1 MKKLI
6 IRTLLILI
14 SIIFMLQLNVFAAV
28 IVSTDKE
35 VNSGS
40 GNVTISVT
48 SKQALG
54 AYELKLTD
62 TAGLELMSSAGGEI
76 SPDKKTI
83 TGSSSS
89 GITNLG
95 TYTFKVPTVTVD
107 TTYNVKFSISKMET
121 VDLEEIASET
131 NIAVII
137 VKAPIQKPSTGTQ
150 TPTTPTTPTTPP
162 ETTKSSDATLGM
174 LGINPNDFSGFGKN
188 PNQEKWVAEVPNSVT
203 EVEVYT
209 RKKHPN
215 STIEGF
221 ENIKLNAD
229 GKGNVSLKEGD
240 NTIKIKVTAED
251 GENYKIYTLTIKR
264 RTIAE
269 EETANGETRL
279 KSLGIKPD
287 KYDFEG
293 FNKDKTEYSVQ
304 IPENINEIE
313 VYATAIDSKAQITGT
328 GMITLKEGINELPVE
343 VIAVDG
349 TKKVYTLKVTRKES
363 EEIEATTTNTFGLST
378 LSISGLKLNSKFDV
392 ETYEYT
398 VELEEDINSLD
409 IQVEAN
415 EENATVEV
423 IGNENLKQGENT
435 IKVLVT
441 NNETQEVVT
450 YQVIVNKNIVQ
461 QEQIEQK
468 SWLKPETW
476 GKEEKIKI
484 AIIIV
489 LIILIIWAIILKIK
503 ISKESDSKR
512 NVALPGADELDKAI
526 AEHQEL
532 SEETN
537 NLEEN
542 DTEFK
547 YTSENQDKQNYIEE
561 IAKNRLSTDENLNE
575 IPKRRGRHF

>member
-1 MKKLI
+1 MNIKKQYLVFI
-6 IRTLLILI
+6 LVFLFLILGTTI
-14 SIIFMLQLNVFAAV
+14 SYGAYSATS
-28 IVSTDKE
+28 STVESEGKIT
-35 VNSGS
+35 V
-40 GNVTISVT
+40 NVTSTEELDAYNLDLKSNDGLIFNSC
-48 SKQALG
+48 SKTENG
-54 AYELKLTD
+54 A
-62 TAGLELMSSAGGEI
+62 I
-76 SPDKKTI
+76 I
-83 TGSSSS
+83 NINGSSIGYMNMS
-89 GITNLG
+89 GKTKNLG
-95 TYTFKVPTVTVD
+95 TYIFTAPKVTEDKSYTITFLIDKKTTVT
-107 TTYNVKFSISKMET
+107 SKIT
-121 VDLEEIASET
+121 
-131 NIAVII
+131 
-137 VKAPIQKPSTGTQ
+137 VKAPVVETPKPE
-150 TPTTPTTPTTPP
+150 TPSTTPTPKPETPP
-162 ETTKSSDATLGM
+162 ATVTKSSEAKLRN
-174 LGINPNDFSGFGKN
+174 LGIKPDEYDFSGFSKN
-188 PNQEKWVAEVPNSVT
+188 RNKENWEVTVPNSVT
-203 EVEVYT
+203 EVTVYGT
-209 RKKHPN
+209 ALDEKAKV
-215 STIEGF
+215 EGT
-221 ENIKLNAD
+221 
-229 GKGNVSLKEGD
+229 GKVSLKEGN
-240 NTIKIKVTAED
+240 NTAKIKVTAED
-251 GENYKIYTLTIKR
+251 GKTTKTYTLTIKR
-264 RTIAE
+264 KTAAE
-269 EETANGETRL
+269 EAVENGEARL
-279 KSLGIKPD
+279 KNLGIKPEE
-287 KYDFEG
+287 YDFTG
-293 FNKDKTEYSVQ
+293 FDSEKTEYSVEV
-304 IPENINEIE
+304 PNEIEEVE
-313 VYATAIDSKAQITGT
+313 VYATAKDSKAQITGT

-435 IKVLVT
+435 ITILVT

-461 QEQIEQK
+461 QEQIVQK

-537 NLEEN
+537 NSEEN

-547 YTSENQDKQNYIEE
+547 YISENQVNQNYIEE
-561 IAKNRLSTDENLNE
+561 IAKNRFSINDNSDETPN
-575 IPKRRGRHF
+575 RRGRHF

>member
-1 MKKLI
+1 MSKKIKIILI
-6 IRTLLILI
+6 TTILLILLGI
-14 SIIFMLQLNVFAAV
+14 DNVFAVNGTFSVNKSSETIEIGKTTTFSITATNCGGKFTITSSNNSV
-28 IVSTDKE
+28 ATVSSAEEWIENGSKEITITAKSAGTATIKVKADDVASTDEDE
-35 VNSGS
+35 VIGS
-40 GNVTISVT
+40 
-48 SKQALG
+48 
-54 AYELKLTD
+54 
-62 TAGLELMSSAGGEI
+62 
-76 SPDKKTI
+76 KTI
-83 TGSSSS
+83 T
-89 GITNLG
+89 IT
-95 TYTFKVPTVTVD
+95 VPE
-107 TTYNVKFSISKMET
+107 KK
-121 VDLEEIASET
+121 EENNNT
-131 NIAVII
+131 N
-137 VKAPIQKPSTGTQ
+137 TGTGNNQ
-150 TPTTPTTPTTPP
+150 TSTTPTTKPETPP
-162 ETTKSSDATLGM
+162 ALATKSSEAKLKN
-174 LGINPNDFSGFGKN
+174 LGIKPDEYDFSGFSKN
-188 PNQEKWVAEVPNSVT
+188 RNKENWEVTVPNSVT
-203 EVEVYT
+203 EVTVYGT
-209 RKKHPN
+209 PLDEKAKV
-215 STIEGF
+215 EGT
-221 ENIKLNAD
+221 
-229 GKGNVSLKEGD
+229 GKVSLKEGN
-240 NTIKIKVTAED
+240 NTAKIKVTAED
-251 GENYKIYTLTIKR
+251 GKTTKTYTLTIKR
-264 RTIAE
+264 KTAAE
-269 EETANGETRL
+269 EAVENGEARL
-279 KSLGIKPD
+279 KNLGIKPEE
-287 KYDFEG
+287 YDFTG
-293 FNKDKTEYSVQ
+293 FDSEKTEYSVEL
-304 IPENINEIE
+304 PNEIEEVE
-313 VYATAIDSKAQITGT
+313 VYATAKDSKAQITGT

-363 EEIEATTTNTFGLST
+363 EEIGATTTNTFGLST

-435 IKVLVT
+435 ITILVT

-461 QEQIEQK
+461 QEQIVQK

-547 YTSENQDKQNYIEE
+547 YTSENQVNPNYIEE
-561 IAKNRLSTDENLNE
+561 IAKNRLSTDEDLNE
-575 IPKRRGRHF
+575 TPKRRGRHF

>member
-1 MKKLI
+1 MIKKIYNI
-6 IRTLLILI
+6 ICISI
-14 SIIFMLQLNVFAAV
+14 SIILIFLCNSEVYASSTT
-28 IVSTDKE
+28 IYVSKTKIKPSDT
-35 VNSGS
+35 
-40 GNVTISVT
+40 VTISANIKSAASWVLDIST
-48 SKQALG
+48 TG
-54 AYELKLTD
+54 GTLKKNESRVGNTESGNNED
-62 TAGLELMSSAGGEI
+62 
-76 SPDKKTI
+76 KTI
-83 TGSSSS
+83 T
-89 GITNLG
+89 LG
-95 TYTFKVPTVTVD
+95 TFTTDTVGNYDITLSGYIIDGDTLSKITVSDVISIKVEKQEE
-107 TTYNVKFSISKMET
+107 TTPKPET
-121 VDLEEIASET
+121 
-131 NIAVII
+131 
-137 VKAPIQKPSTGTQ
+137 PS
-150 TPTTPTTPTTPP
+150 TTPTPKPETPP
-162 ETTKSSDATLGM
+162 ATVTKSSEAKLKN
-174 LGINPNDFSGFGKN
+174 LGIKPDEYDFSGFSKN
-188 PNQEKWVAEVPNSVT
+188 RNKENWEVTVPNSVT
-203 EVEVYT
+203 EVTVYGT
-209 RKKHPN
+209 PLDEKAKV
-215 STIEGF
+215 EGT
-221 ENIKLNAD
+221 
-229 GKGNVSLKEGD
+229 GKVSLKEGN
-240 NTIKIKVTAED
+240 NTAKIKVTAED
-251 GENYKIYTLTIKR
+251 GKTTKTYTLTIKR
-264 RTIAE
+264 KTAAE
-269 EETANGETRL
+269 EAVENGEARL
-279 KSLGIKPD
+279 KNLGIKPEE
-287 KYDFEG
+287 YDFTG
-293 FNKDKTEYSVQ
+293 FDSEKTEYSVEV
-304 IPENINEIE
+304 PNEIEEVE
-313 VYATAIDSKAQITGT
+313 VYATAKDSKAQITGT

-435 IKVLVT
+435 ITILVT

-461 QEQIEQK
+461 QEQIVQK

-547 YTSENQDKQNYIEE
+547 YTSENQVNPNYIEE
-561 IAKNRLSTDENLNE
+561 IAKNRLSTDEDLNE
-575 IPKRRGRHF
+575 TPKRRGRHF

>member
-1 MKKLI
+1 MSKKIKIILI
-6 IRTLLILI
+6 TTILLILLGI
-14 SIIFMLQLNVFAAV
+14 DNVFAVNGTFSVNKSSETIEIGKTTAFSITATNCGGKFTITSSNNSV
-28 IVSTDKE
+28 ATVSSAEEWIENGSKEITITAKSAGTATIKVKADDVASTDEDE
-35 VNSGS
+35 VIGS
-40 GNVTISVT
+40 
-48 SKQALG
+48 
-54 AYELKLTD
+54 
-62 TAGLELMSSAGGEI
+62 
-76 SPDKKTI
+76 KTI
-83 TGSSSS
+83 T
-89 GITNLG
+89 IT
-95 TYTFKVPTVTVD
+95 VPE
-107 TTYNVKFSISKMET
+107 KK
-121 VDLEEIASET
+121 EENNNT
-131 NIAVII
+131 N
-137 VKAPIQKPSTGTQ
+137 TGTGNNQ
-150 TPTTPTTPTTPP
+150 TSTTPTTKPETPP
-162 ETTKSSDATLGM
+162 ALATKSSEAKLKN
-174 LGINPNDFSGFGKN
+174 LGIKPDEYDFSGFSKN
-188 PNQEKWVAEVPNSVT
+188 RNKENWEVTVPNSVT
-203 EVEVYT
+203 EVTVYGT
-209 RKKHPN
+209 PLDEKAKV
-215 STIEGF
+215 EGT
-221 ENIKLNAD
+221 
-229 GKGNVSLKEGD
+229 GKVSLKEGN
-240 NTIKIKVTAED
+240 NTAKIKVTAED
-251 GENYKIYTLTIKR
+251 GKTTKTYTLTIKR
-264 RTIAE
+264 KTAAE
-269 EETANGETRL
+269 EAVENGEARL
-279 KSLGIKPD
+279 KNLGIKPEE
-287 KYDFEG
+287 YDFTG
-293 FNKDKTEYSVQ
+293 FDSEKTEYSVEL
-304 IPENINEIE
+304 PNEIEEVE
-313 VYATAIDSKAQITGT
+313 VYATAKDSKAQITGT

-363 EEIEATTTNTFGLST
+363 EEIGATTTNTFGLST

-461 QEQIEQK
+461 QEKIVQK

-561 IAKNRLSTDENLNE
+561 IAKNRFSINDNSDET
-575 IPKRRGRHF
+575 PKRRGRHF